1 MNDRPPVGIG
11 EDAKGVEIAGPVREG
26 RRQAHGQKPRI
37 GTRVSIW
44 VATPLGSAE

>member
-26 RRQAHGQKPRI
+26 RRQAHGQ
-37 GTRVSIW
+37 
-44 VATPLGSAE
+44 